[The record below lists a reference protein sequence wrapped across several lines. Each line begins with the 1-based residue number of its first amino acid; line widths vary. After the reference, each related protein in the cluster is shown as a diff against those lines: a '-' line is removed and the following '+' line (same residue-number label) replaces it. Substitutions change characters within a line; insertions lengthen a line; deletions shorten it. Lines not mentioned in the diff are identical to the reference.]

1 MLIILLSLGY
11 ILISPISVYFGFIFG
26 DGLSGFAGVRIFPFE
41 FRSHKDVTR
50 KPVRTKTKDKKS
62 RIQKGRKTLN
72 SAVELFHI
80 AVDEWE
86 ILHKITVSLLKLLRG
101 ILQSPDQYYLSISM
115 AGGLGPP
122 DLTGQL
128 HGTILSVQ
136 PVLGS
141 SVSLKYSPD
150 YLDEKMSGE
159 VVAGA
164 TVRAYRLLSEILVF
178 AWTLPKIRTL
188 RLYHKLRKGG

>member
-1 MLIILLSLGY
+1 M
-11 ILISPISVYFGFIFG
+11 
-26 DGLSGFAGVRIFPFE
+26 
-41 FRSHKDVTR
+41 R
-50 KPVRTKTKDKKS
+50 KPVRTKIKRKKS
-62 RIQKGRKTLN
+62 RKEKGRKAFN
-72 SAVELFHI
+72 SAVEVFHI
-80 AVDEWE
+80 AVDEFE
-86 ILHKITVSLLKLLRG
+86 GLQKIIISVLKLLGG
-101 ILQSPDQYYLSISM
+101 ILASPDQYYLSISM

-141 SVSLKYSPD
+141 SVSLKYRPD

-164 TVRAYRLLSEILVF
+164 TVRAYRVLSEILVF
-178 AWTLPKIRTL
+178 AWRLPKIKTL
-188 RLYHKLRKGG
+188 RLYQQLKKGG